1 MNNLTVFQHDSIDV
15 VDSRQVAEMIGKQHK
30 HLLRDIQN
38 YCDVIQK
45 NGLLK
50 NEESAG
56 QPKFGPSDFF
66 IPSTYINSQ
75 NKEQPCYLLTKKG
88 CDMVAN
94 KMTGEKGVLFT
105 AAYVTAF
112 EAMRHHIEGEPKQI
126 GDKPMTAYQQMMA
139 EKWERDHA
147 LQEARFY
154 AGMAKRYRGST
165 YEQVLNAYA
174 TKSLSG
180 EFLLPLPESGEK
192 LLSAGEVGQELGISA
207 NLVGKLAKQHGLKT
221 DQYGMWVHDKSPYS
235 AKEVTCFRYK
245 ACAVDRLREILAQL

>member
-1 MNNLTVFQHDSIDV
+1 MNNLTVFQHDSTDV

-30 HLLRDIQN
+30 NLLRDIAGYIETIRN
-38 YCDVIQK
+38 STE
-45 NGLLK
+45 LK
-50 NEESAG
+50 FE
-56 QPKFGPSDFF
+56 PSDFF
-66 IPSTYINSQ
+66 IESSYKDSTGRTL
-75 NKEQPCYLLTKKG
+75 PCYLLTKKG

-112 EAMRHHIEGEPKQI
+112 EAMRHHIEGEGKQI

-192 LLSAGEVGQELGISA
+192 LLSAGEVGKELGISA

-221 DQYGMWVHDKSPYS
+221 DQYGKWMHDKSPYS
-235 AKEVTCFRYK
+235 SKEVSSFRYK
-245 ACAVDRLREILAQL
+245 ACVVDRLREILAQL

>member
-1 MNNLTVFQHDSIDV
+1 MTNLTVFQHDSTDV
-15 VDSRQVAEMIGKQHK
+15 VDSRQVAELVEKQHK
-30 HLLRDIQN
+30 NLLRDIDG
-38 YCDVIQK
+38 YVKIIESSSE
-45 NGLLK
+45 LK
-50 NEESAG
+50 FEPA
-56 QPKFGPSDFF
+56 DFF
-66 IPSTYINSQ
+66 IPSTYKDAQ
-75 NKEQPCYLLTKKG
+75 DKPRPCYLLTKKG

-112 EAMRHHIEGEPKQI
+112 EAMRHHIEGEAKQI
-126 GDKPMTAYQQMMA
+126 GDKPMTAYQKMMA

>member
-15 VDSRQVAEMIGKQHK
+15 VDSRQVAALIGKNHK
-30 HLLRDIQN
+30 ELLRDIRGYIEIMQ
-38 YCDVIQK
+38 
-45 NGLLK
+45 
-50 NEESAG
+50 SAAENS
-56 QPKFGPSDFF
+56 QRKIAPPDFF
-66 IPSTYINSQ
+66 IESTFENRGKQY
-75 NKEQPCYLLTKKG
+75 PCYLLTKKG

-112 EAMRHHIEGEPKQI
+112 EAMHHHIEGEPKQI
-126 GDKPMTAYQQMMA
+126 GDKPMTAYQKMMA

-165 YEQVLNAYA
+165 YEQVLNAHA
-174 TKSLSG
+174 TKCLPG
-180 EFLLPLPESGEK
+180 EFLIPLPEAGEK
-192 LLSAGEVGQELGISA
+192 LLSAGEVGKELGISS

-221 DQYGMWVHDKSPYS
+221 DQYGKWMHDKSPYS
-235 AKEVTCFRYK
+235 SKEVSSFRYK
-245 ACAVDRLREILAQL
+245 ACVVDRLREILAQL

>member
-1 MNNLTVFQHDSIDV
+1 MSNLTVFQHDSIDV

-30 HLLRDIQN
+30 HLLRDI
-38 YCDVIQK
+38 
-45 NGLLK
+45 
-50 NEESAG
+50 AG
-56 QPKFGPSDFF
+56 YIEILSQSIEPKIGPNDFF
-66 IPSTYINSQ
+66 IESSYKDSIGRTL
-75 NKEQPCYLLTKKG
+75 PCYLLTKKG

-112 EAMRHHIEGEPKQI
+112 EAMRHHIEGEAKQI
-126 GDKPMTAYQQMMA
+126 GDKPMTAYQKMMA

-221 DQYGMWVHDKSPYS
+221 DQYGKWMHDKSPYS
-235 AKEVTCFRYK
+235 SKEVSSFRYK
-245 ACAVDRLREILAQL
+245 ACVVNRLREILAQL

>member
-15 VDSRQVAEMIGKQHK
+15 VDSRQVAEIIGKRHD
-30 HLLRDIQN
+30 HLIRDIKS
-38 YCDVIQK
+38 YCDILSK
-45 NGLLK
+45 TTD
-50 NEESAG
+50 
-56 QPKFGPSDFF
+56 PKIGGSTERNFAPSDFF
-66 IPSTYINSQ
+66 IDSSYKDSTGRTL
-75 NKEQPCYLLTKKG
+75 PCYLLTKKG

-112 EAMRHHIEGEPKQI
+112 EAMRHHIEGESKQI
-126 GDKPMTAYQQMMA
+126 GDKPMTAYQKMMA

>member
-1 MNNLTVFQHDSIDV
+1 MTDLTVFQHDSIDV

-30 HLLRDIQN
+30 NLLRDIAGYIETIRN
-38 YCDVIQK
+38 STE
-45 NGLLK
+45 LK
-50 NEESAG
+50 FE
-56 QPKFGPSDFF
+56 PSDFF
-66 IPSTYINSQ
+66 IESSYKDSTGRTL
-75 NKEQPCYLLTKKG
+75 PCYLLTKKG

-112 EAMRHHIEGEPKQI
+112 EAMRHHIEGEGKQI
-126 GDKPMTAYQQMMA
+126 GDKPMTAYQQMMVETRQKNA
-139 EKWERDHA
+139 QIR
-147 LQEARFY
+147 EAQIYTR
-154 AGMAKRYRGST
+154 MAQRYKGT
-165 YEQVLNAYA
+165 DFEQVLNAHA
-174 TKSLSG
+174 TKCLSG
-180 EFLLPLPESGEK
+180 EFLIPLPEAGEK

-221 DQYGMWVHDKSPYS
+221 EEYGKWMHDKSPYS

>member
-1 MNNLTVFQHDSIDV
+1 MTNLTVFQHDSTDV
-15 VDSRQVAEMIGKQHK
+15 VDSRQVAEMIGKNHK
-30 HLLRDIQN
+30 ELLRDIRGYIEIMQ
-38 YCDVIQK
+38 
-45 NGLLK
+45 
-50 NEESAG
+50 SAAENS
-56 QPKFGPSDFF
+56 QRKIAPPDFF
-66 IPSTYINSQ
+66 IESTFENRGKQY
-75 NKEQPCYLLTKKG
+75 PCYLLTKKG

-112 EAMRHHIEGEPKQI
+112 EAMRHHIEGEAKQI
-126 GDKPMTAYQQMMA
+126 GNKPMTAYQKMMA

>member
-15 VDSRQVAEMIGKQHK
+15 VDSRQVAALIGKNHK
-30 HLLRDIQN
+30 ELLRDIRGYIEIMQ
-38 YCDVIQK
+38 
-45 NGLLK
+45 
-50 NEESAG
+50 SAAENS
-56 QPKFGPSDFF
+56 QRKIAPPDFF
-66 IPSTYINSQ
+66 IESTFENRGKQY
-75 NKEQPCYLLTKKG
+75 PCYLLTKKG

-112 EAMRHHIEGEPKQI
+112 EAMRHHIEGEGKQI
-126 GDKPMTAYQQMMA
+126 GDKPMTAYQQMMVETRQKNA
-139 EKWERDHA
+139 QIR
-147 LQEARFY
+147 EAQIYTR
-154 AGMAKRYRGST
+154 MAQRYKGT
-165 YEQVLNAYA
+165 DFEQVLNAHA
-174 TKSLSG
+174 TKCLSG
-180 EFLLPLPESGEK
+180 EFLIPLPEAGEK

-221 DQYGMWVHDKSPYS
+221 EEYGKWMHDKSPYS